1 MFAPEDYM
9 LPCLNKKLLGIDCM
23 GCGLQ
28 RSIVLIFSGNFV
40 EAFNMYPPIYPL
52 LILLLFLIIDFFLN
66 IKYSEVIKI
75 SLVCI
80 TFLTILI
87 NFTLKFF

>member
-1 MFAPEDYM
+1 M

-28 RSIVLIFSGNFV
+28 RSVVLIFSGNFV
-40 EAFNMYPPIYPL
+40 EAFIMYPPIYPL